1 MTKATATEQGLRN
14 TGCNRQQVI
23 IGSMGSRP
31 NTSAMNAVVSVHTEM
46 IDGEARLSRR
56 RTPPDSFKR
65 TCASGGVHEVGD
77 EEAVEMW
84 GWSTDLQE

>member
-1 MTKATATEQGLRN
+1 M
-14 TGCNRQQVI
+14 
-23 IGSMGSRP
+23 GSMGSRP
-31 NTSAMNAVVSVHTEM
+31 DTSAVNAVVSVHTETM
-46 IDGEARLSRR
+46 DGEAGLSLR
-56 RTPPDSFKR
+56 RTPPDSFKH